1 MVHANIHF
9 VVSGVMFYVSMYGQ
23 TSMVSTCSI
32 QLALHLL
39 PLTGQVPS
47 FSLEI
52 QALTRLK
59 FVSMPVSLYGEP
71 HPMLVYISVVD
82 FTKSPWVL
90 TTYLSY
96 SFYPTIHR
104 TQIWHLVVCFIH
116 AILSSNLTS
125 PKWFSIVWPPI
136 VTLLLALGAFRL
148 HCLYFKFPL
157 TSTLTW
163 IGPWLH

>member
-1 MVHANIHF
+1 MFHANIHF
-9 VVSGVMFYVSMYGQ
+9 VVSGVIFCVSMYGQ

-125 PKWFSIVWPPI
+125 PK
-136 VTLLLALGAFRL
+136 
-148 HCLYFKFPL
+148 
-157 TSTLTW
+157 
-163 IGPWLH
+163 